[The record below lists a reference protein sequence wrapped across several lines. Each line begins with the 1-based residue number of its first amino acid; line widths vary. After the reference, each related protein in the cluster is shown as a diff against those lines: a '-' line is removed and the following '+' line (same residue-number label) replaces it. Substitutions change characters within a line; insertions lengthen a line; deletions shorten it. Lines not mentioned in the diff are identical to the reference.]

1 MYNQP
6 VSIRAIADTLNKDKA
21 ESAMRKL
28 VSGTAEFEFQMPKKS
43 PVLING
49 FTLIELL
56 VVIALTS
63 ILLTLIF
70 KPLVQSFNLTRKSGT
85 QIETQ
90 TKARELMREIS
101 GELSNSVYVF
111 DNAQSPLNLWFNDQS
126 GAPILMP
133 TYFTMVQYVAP
144 ARQLDQTP
152 GATPIDPTNGKPM
165 YSGIGSSLS
174 GYAFPLAPGLT
185 LNRIWIG
192 LVHNATTVDTHA
204 IDPNLPGDA
213 AQNGMPANS
222 YGNRWSDP
230 AIGTDK
236 DNRYTFY
243 KAEVLTFIPDPT
255 SNAAKPTFIPNLRL
269 FHTDGAGDKTGKI
282 VLDDPNFFYDNSLAG
297 GKEATAGSSD
307 KWAVAGWK
315 DLNGDGKV
323 QIAENWQAA
332 ANSLMPLNYV
342 DMIALQ
348 RNDDDTIKYD
358 TFADTANTKQYL
370 HPRPEVRPLATF
382 APAFVQN
389 DPASPTL
396 LTDSGNEAPTT
407 ASPTFLSQYTH
418 WELPYRVSV
427 YRSISPGSDP
437 MNQSPLDYYQYEVR
451 DIGNNFVNRKVLHYQ
466 AIPGQD
472 PALAAGDTGD
482 VGPHLINGVFDPANI
497 SNIKFAFTVDP
508 QRGAV
513 NFSFPSTVLIHDAT
527 NRPLPAYYSPAD
539 VNGNLTSSY
548 DKRYIDMRTALP
560 TTIWNGQQ
568 LNPPGLT
575 SPLDAGTNWYSTVR
589 IVPGSEKIYGPD
601 QQAGV
606 HYGHRILYTR
616 VASNSGDITGLNQY
630 KINYEDVGNSGN
642 SSDPRLHIGYIE
654 FNSIPDTSD
663 TSQPNSNLVGTNSLP
678 LYMSDN
684 TGTVDGTIPAAPIDI
699 TYSFQMN
706 RPNDVVKVDYLTR
719 ELMSFSLE
727 ARLYDSA
734 TSTPQSTS
742 LTQKIKVRNLQH

>member
-1 MYNQP
+1 MIKLY
-6 VSIRAIADTLNKDKA
+6 SDDEEKRYLIRSRSLISH
-21 ESAMRKL
+21 SA
-28 VSGTAEFEFQMPKKS
+28 
-43 PVLING
+43 

-90 TKARELMREIS
+90 TKARELMREVS
-101 GELSNSVYVF
+101 DELSNSVYVF
-111 DNAQSPLNLWFNDQS
+111 DNAQSPLNLWFNDET

-133 TYFTMVQYVAP
+133 TFFTMVEYVAP

-152 GATPIDPTNGKPM
+152 GATPIDPTTGKPI
-165 YSGIGSSLS
+165 YNGIGSNLS

-185 LNRIWIG
+185 LNRIWVG
-192 LVHNATTVDTHA
+192 LVNNSSTSDTHA
-204 IDPNLPGDA
+204 VDPNVPGDA
-213 AQNGMPANS
+213 AQNGMPAKP
-222 YGNRWSDP
+222 YGNQWSDP
-230 AIGTDK
+230 SIGTDK
-236 DNRYTFY
+236 DNRYTLY

-255 SNAAKPTFIPNLRL
+255 SNAAKRAYIPNLKL
-269 FHTDGAGDKTGKI
+269 FHTDSAGDKTGKI
-282 VLDDPNFFYDNSLAG
+282 ILDDPNFFYDNTLAG
-297 GKEATAGSSD
+297 GKEATAGSPD
-307 KWAVAGWK
+307 KWKVDGWK

-323 QIAENWQAA
+323 QISENWQAVA
-332 ANSLMPLNYV
+332 SSLMPVNTV

-348 RNDDDTIKYD
+348 RNDDDSIKFD
-358 TFADTANTKQYL
+358 TYADTANTKQYL

-396 LTDSGNEAPTT
+396 LTDSGNESPTT

-427 YRSISPGSDP
+427 YRSPAPGSDP
-437 MNQSPLDYYQYEVR
+437 MNQSPMDFYQYEVR
-451 DIGNNFVNRKVLHYQ
+451 DIANNPVNQKVLHYQ
-466 AIPGQD
+466 AVPGQD
-472 PALAAGDTGD
+472 PTPVAGDTGD
-482 VGPHLINGVFDPANI
+482 VGPHLVNGVFDPANLN
-497 SNIKFAFTVDP
+497 SIKFAFTVDP
-508 QRGAV
+508 QRGSV
-513 NFSFPSTVLIHDAT
+513 NFAFPSSVLIHDAA
-527 NRPLPAYYSPAD
+527 NRPLAAFYSPAD
-539 VNGNLTSSY
+539 INANLTSAY
-548 DKRYIDMRTALP
+548 DKRYLDLRAALP
-560 TTIWNGQQ
+560 TSQWAGQQ
-568 LNPPGLT
+568 LNPGGLI
-575 SPLDAGTNWYSTVR
+575 SPLDTGTNWYSYVR

-601 QQAGV
+601 QRAGL
-606 HYGHRILYTR
+606 HYGQRILYTR
-616 VASNSGDITGLNQY
+616 IASNSGDIVGPNQY
-630 KINYEDVGNSGN
+630 KFNYEDVGNIGA
-642 SSDPRLHIGYIE
+642 SSDPRLHLGYVE

-663 TSQPNSNLVGTNSLP
+663 TSNPANPPQPNSAFGGPNSLP
-678 LYMSDN
+678 MFRADAN
-684 TGTVDGTIPAAPIDI
+684 GIVDGTLPAAPVEI

-727 ARLYDSA
+727 ARLYDPA